1 MIMAVTTGQRVRKS
15 KEPFGIQGEVRG
27 KGGEKVTGPQVRER
41 GLDAAGEVAA
51 LCSDLIRIRTVNRGE
66 GDADPERPAAEMVA
80 ALLDEAGAEPVIV
93 ESAPGR
99 SSVLARIAGTDP
111 SHPAFLVHGHL
122 DVVPA
127 DPAEWTV
134 PPFSGEI
141 RDGYVWGRGAVDM
154 KGTLAM
160 TLAVVRQ
167 RLREGR
173 RTRGDLIL
181 AFLADEECTGD
192 FGSRYVAREHR
203 DLFTGCTEAISE
215 SGGFS
220 VTAGTGLTGTGLTG
234 TGGNSGNGAGRRI
247 YPIATGE
254 RGTMWMK
261 LTARGTAGHG
271 SKPAPDNAVAEL
283 AHAIS
288 RLAAH
293 AWPVRI
299 TPGVRAL
306 LDGLAGALGTTI
318 DHDRLDEEARRLG
331 APGLL
336 FESTVRNSANP
347 TRLDA
352 GYKVNVVP
360 GTAHAQVD
368 GRYLPGTGEEFL
380 ATVDRLLGPKVTR
393 EFINY
398 EEAPAADPAGPT
410 FAALAGALLAEDPAG
425 RPVPYVM
432 AGGTDAKSFNRI
444 GITSFGFAPL
454 LLGPELDYFG
464 MFHGVDERVPVEGL
478 RFGTRVLDRFLD
490 TR

>member
-1 MIMAVTTGQRVRKS
+1 MT
-15 KEPFGIQGEVRG
+15 EPQLLDRG
-27 KGGEKVTGPQVRER
+27 PA
-41 GLDAAGEVAA
+41 AAGEVAE
-51 LCSDLIRIRTVNRGE
+51 LCADLIRFATVNRGE
-66 GDADPERPAAEMVA
+66 GDADPERPAAEYVA
-80 ALLDEAGAEPVIV
+80 TLLSDAGAEPVIV
-93 ESAPGR
+93 EPAPGR
-99 SSVLARIAGTDP
+99 ASVLVRIAGTDP

-127 DPAEWTV
+127 DPADWSV
-134 PPFSGEI
+134 HPFSGEV
-141 RDGYVWGRGAVDM
+141 RDGCVWGRGAVDM
-154 KGTLAM
+154 KGSLAM

-173 RTRGDLIL
+173 RTRGDLVL

-192 FGSRYVAREHR
+192 HGSRYVAREHR

-220 VTAGTGLTGTGLTG
+220 VAAGPD
-234 TGGNSGNGAGRRI
+234 RRI

-254 RGTMWMK
+254 RGTMWMR

-283 AHAIS
+283 AHAVS
-288 RLAAH
+288 RIAAYE
-293 AWPVRI
+293 WPVRL

-306 LDGLAGALGTTI
+306 LDGLAAALGTTI

-331 APGLL
+331 APGRL
-336 FESTVRNSANP
+336 FESTIRNSANP

-360 GTAHAQVD
+360 GAAHAQVD

-380 ATVDRLLGPKVTR
+380 ATIDRLLGPKVTR
-393 EFINY
+393 EFINR

-410 FAALAGALLAEDPAG
+410 FAALAGALLAEDPGA

-432 AGGTDAKSFNRI
+432 GGGTDAKSFDAI
-444 GITSFGFAPL
+444 GITGYGFAPL
-454 LLGPELDYFG
+454 MLTPDLDYFG

>member
-1 MIMAVTTGQRVRKS
+1 MT
-15 KEPFGIQGEVRG
+15 E
-27 KGGEKVTGPQVRER
+27 PQVQER
-41 GLDAAGEVAA
+41 TAADEVAGI
-51 LCSDLIRIRTVNRGE
+51 CSDLIRIDTTNEGEGVGRGE
-66 GDADPERPAAEMVA
+66 RAAAEHVA
-80 ALLDEAGAEPVIV
+80 ELLDEVGVRPQVV

-99 SSVLARIAGTDP
+99 TSVLARIAGTDP
-111 SHPAFLVHGHL
+111 DAPAFLVHGHL

-127 DPAEWTV
+127 DPAEWSV
-134 PPFSGEI
+134 PPFSGEV
-141 RDGYVWGRGAVDM
+141 RDGCVWGRGAVDM
-154 KGTLAM
+154 KGTVAM

-167 RLREGR
+167 RMREAR
-173 RTRGDLIL
+173 RTRGDLVL

-192 FGSRYVAREHR
+192 YGSRFVVREHPEV
-203 DLFTGCTEAISE
+203 FTGVSEAISE

-220 VTAGTGLTGTGLTG
+220 VVAQDAHGEDK
-234 TGGNSGNGAGRRI
+234 RI

-254 RGTMWMK
+254 RGTTWMK
-261 LTARGTAGHG
+261 LSVQGTAGHG

-288 RLAAH
+288 RLAAYE
-293 AWPVRI
+293 WPVRL
-299 TPGVRAL
+299 TPGVLAL
-306 LDGLAGALGTTI
+306 LDGLADALGTTI

-331 APGLL
+331 RVGTL
-336 FESTVRNSANP
+336 FAGTVRNSANP

-352 GYKVNVVP
+352 GYKVNVIP
-360 GTAHAQVD
+360 GTATAQVD

-398 EEAPAADPAGPT
+398 EKAPSADPAGAT
-410 FAALAGALLAEDPAG
+410 FAALAASLRAEDPAAH
-425 RPVPYVM
+425 PVPYVM
-432 AGGTDAKSFNRI
+432 AGGTDGKSFNRI
-444 GITSFGFAPL
+444 GIKSFGFAPL

-478 RFGTRVLDRFLD
+478 RFGTRVLDRFLG